1 MSEHTCGE
9 GSTYGYHEDRQGSVA
24 YLLLDGCLVKTDAN
38 RELNRECDHRV
49 MTAAHKTRV
58 TGVVLTH
65 VKVSQPWF
73 PFTRQE
79 KGASQ
84 EAHIYSRVAQ
94 LVRAAAL

>member
-1 MSEHTCGE
+1 MATVWLGKAVWPTM
-9 GSTYGYHEDRQGSVA
+9 G
-24 YLLLDGCLVKTDAN
+24 
-38 RELNRECDHRV
+38 RV
-49 MTAAHKTRV
+49 MLCENRCKPGAKPGVRPVSGSTAAHKTRV
-58 TGVVLTH
+58 YGSCANAHQGLPAVV
-65 VKVSQPWF
+65 